1 MTIPSL
7 KILSFKALIR
17 ILFSGL
23 FLYLLLRSILVAPLH
38 DETATYFHFIETG
51 TILGS
56 DALPD
61 ANNHLL
67 NSLWGRGMYVL
78 FGNHFALFRLGNVLA
93 FIPYFFACVS
103 LSGDLR
109 NNTQRFLFILALTTV
124 PYLLDY
130 FSAARGYGMAIGFF
144 FAALAL
150 LRQWMKTSKTTI
162 LGFAYLCM
170 FLSVFSNLIFLVSAL
185 LLIFTVL
192 FFQLLKYRQVSTRSH
207 LIHGLLHCALI
218 AALYPLIQRGL
229 YLKDIGALY
238 YGSLDGF
245 WNVTGKSLSSLV
257 VFRDDYFLKWIYVA
271 FALVVT
277 VIILLKWRNAGLKK
291 LSESTLFLVVLF
303 IAGNALAVVF
313 LAKFMLVNYPEDRAG
328 IYFVPLG
335 IAAFSVIMLHHSFW
349 RYTAVLL
356 CFFPASLLVKMN
368 LHTSVFSP
376 DDRMSAEFYQ
386 NVRNQL
392 KPADVLSLDPIQ
404 QLNWAR
410 FEQLSGK
417 QPHPGIITRTFFP
430 GYDVIVTKTA
440 FPLPDSLR
448 PHYTIIASDATSAYI
463 AYRRKTVFEE
473 SALEQVALPDYSGSD
488 EKPLLLTIPITQEK
502 RNANYRIDFRGIIES
517 HTHYRELVFVLE
529 TENKEKTVLRNT
541 NFNFRWYYGANNR
554 QFGYSFQYGGQP
566 FSDEEAELKV
576 YIWNPEKRFIQFRN
590 SSYKWSLLKTQNN
603 GTR

>member
-7 KILSFKALIR
+7 KILSFKALNR

-67 NSLWGRGMYVL
+67 NSLWGRWMYEL

-93 FIPYFFACVS
+93 FIPYFLACVS

-150 LRQWMKTSKTTI
+150 LRKWLKTGKTTT

-185 LLIFTVL
+185 LFIFTVL
-192 FFQLLKYRQVSTRSH
+192 FFQLLKYRQLSSPSH
-207 LIHGLLHCALI
+207 IVHVLLHIALA
-218 AALYPLIQRGL
+218 AALYPLIQRSL
-229 YLKDIGALY
+229 YLKEIGALY

-257 VFRDDYFLKWIYVA
+257 VFRNDNFLQWLYVA
-271 FALVVT
+271 FALLIT
-277 VIILLKWRNAGLKK
+277 LNILLKWRKEGLKK
-291 LSESTLFLVVLF
+291 WSENTLFVVVLF
-303 IAGNALAVVF
+303 IAGNVFAVLF
-313 LAKFMLVNYPEDRAG
+313 MAKFMLVNYPEDRAG

-335 IAAFSVIMLHHSFW
+335 IAAFSILMLDHKRW
-349 RYTAVLL
+349 RYTAVLV
-356 CFFPASLLVKMN
+356 CFFPVSLLLKMN
-368 LHTSVFSP
+368 VHTSVFSP
-376 DDRMSAEFYQ
+376 DDRMSSDFYQ
-386 NVRNQL
+386 SVRNQL
-392 KPADVLSLDPIQ
+392 KPTDVLSIDPIQ

-410 FEQLSGK
+410 FEQLNGK

-430 GYDVIVTKTA
+430 GYDIIVTKTA

-448 PHYTIIASDATSAYI
+448 SHYTVIANDEASAYV
-463 AYRRKTVFEE
+463 AYRRKTVYDI
-473 SALEQVALPDYSGSD
+473 SILRQTTLPDYSGRD
-488 EKPLLLTIPITQEK
+488 EKPLLLTLPLTPEI
-502 RNANYRIDFRGIIES
+502 RHNNYRIVFEGTIETS
-517 HTHYRELVFVLE
+517 ERYRDLVFVIE
-529 TENKEKTVLRNT
+529 TENSEKTIIRNT
-541 NFNFRWYYGANNR
+541 NFNFRWYYGAANR
-554 QFGYSFQYGGQP
+554 RFRYSFQYGGQP

-576 YIWNPEKRFIQFRN
+576 YIWNPEKRFIRFRN